1 MYAPADNTTPG
12 LKLVA
17 KHGPP
22 ENPKPLKDENSE
34 QPFDPIK
41 ATFRDVTMSKLIGSW
56 WRVFWRI
63 YRLQGFKEAF
73 RVIPIV
79 WVIIKSVR
87 GFSRY
92 HAAEYER
99 LKAAPEDGHD
109 LEEAV
114 LTSAQYEEYRQ
125 LGKWLCMQL
134 HDLGPTFIKI
144 GQTLSTRADLL
155 PLPAMLE
162 LAVLQE
168 QVAAFPNH
176 IARATIAREL
186 GGEPEELYATFNN
199 EPIAAASLSQAY
211 RATLHDG
218 REVVVKIQ
226 RPNLPQIIARDVQV
240 LAAVT
245 DEVMKYPSLCRHTDW
260 PGVVEEFA
268 RTIFEEI
275 DYIRE
280 GRNADVFRHN
290 FRNFTQV
297 CIPRIVWRLTGR
309 RVLTIEY
316 IPGSR
321 ITDLDALREQNLD
334 PAEIT
339 SIGANFYL
347 RQLLEDGFFHADP
360 HPGNMR
366 IMPDGRIGIFDFGMV
381 GRISNDLK
389 QHLVNAFL
397 HTVQRDYRMLVDDFV
412 GMGFLDE
419 SVDRDALFADLGP
432 IIDARFAEGM
442 TKVRFRKMLFDFS
455 DVCYRYP
462 FRLPTEFT
470 YVMRAL
476 LTLEGVALSINP
488 DFNFIDA
495 ALPFAH
501 RIVLKNNGV
510 LGQAL
515 LKEVFSEGR
524 FNPGAAINLF
534 KAAARLT
541 AEFK

>member
-1 MYAPADNTTPG
+1 
-12 LKLVA
+12 
-17 KHGPP
+17 
-22 ENPKPLKDENSE
+22 
-34 QPFDPIK
+34 
-41 ATFRDVTMSKLIGSW
+41 
-56 WRVFWRI
+56 
-63 YRLQGFKEAF
+63 
-73 RVIPIV
+73 
-79 WVIIKSVR
+79 
-87 GFSRY
+87 
-92 HAAEYER
+92 
-99 LKAAPEDGHD
+99 
-109 LEEAV
+109 
-114 LTSAQYEEYRQ
+114 
-125 LGKWLCMQL
+125 
-134 HDLGPTFIKI
+134 
-144 GQTLSTRADLL
+144 
-155 PLPAMLE
+155 MLE

-168 QVAAFPNH
+168 NVAPFPDQ

-186 GGEPEELYATFNN
+186 GGQPEELYATFDPK
-199 EPIAAASLSQAY
+199 PIAAASLSQAY

-226 RPNLPQIIARDVQV
+226 RPNLPQLIARDVQV

-280 GRNADVFRHN
+280 GRNADIFRHN

-321 ITDLDALREQNLD
+321 ITDLQALKEQNLD

-339 SIGANFYL
+339 SVGANFYL

-397 HTVQRDYRMLVDDFV
+397 HTVQRDYRALVDDFV

-419 SVDRDALFADLGP
+419 SVDREALFADLGP

-524 FNPGAAINLF
+524 FNPGAALNLF

-541 AEFK
+541 AEFR